1 MSTIQIESRRHGY
14 GRASWLW
21 LLAILGMLGAAL
33 VVYRQPLL
41 EWLVLSDSVRLQ
53 ERVQA
58 LIGSRPDRALMVT
71 VGGRNTV
78 EPLSEVLP
86 AGAILAK
93 YSDGCPP
100 CKMLVDQYLA
110 RASLTERPAPRPL
123 YLISFHADA
132 PFPAGIAADRQ
143 LRAAFDPAGTWFDG
157 GMTPMVY
164 RLGAGK
170 ELVEVMVGLDP
181 FRLDPWFDPADSA
194 PIAALGPAQP

>member
-1 MSTIQIESRRHGY
+1 MSAIPMGARRHGY

-21 LLAILGMLGAAL
+21 LFAILGMLGAAFL
-33 VVYRQPLL
+33 IYRQPLL
-41 EWLVLSDSVRLQ
+41 EWLVLGDSLRLQ

-58 LIGSRPDRALMVT
+58 LIGSRLDPALMVT
-71 VGGRNTV
+71 VGGRNTA
-78 EPLSEVLP
+78 EPLVEVLP

-110 RASLTERPAPRPL
+110 RAASPNRPAPPPL
-123 YLISFHADA
+123 YLIAFHAGL
-132 PFPAGIAADRQ
+132 PFPAGIAPSRQ
-143 LRAAFDPAGTWFDG
+143 LRAGFDPAGTWFDG

-170 ELVEVMVGLDP
+170 ELREVMVGLDP
-181 FRLDPWFDPADSA
+181 FRLEPWFDSSDRASV
-194 PIAALGPAQP
+194 AAVEPSQP

>member
-1 MSTIQIESRRHGY
+1 MSTIPMGARRHGY

-21 LLAILGMLGAAL
+21 LFAILGMLGAAL

-41 EWLVLSDSVRLQ
+41 DWLVLSDSLRLQ

-58 LIGSRPDRALMVT
+58 LIGSRPDPALMVT

-78 EPLSEVLP
+78 EPLAEVLP

-110 RASLTERPAPRPL
+110 RAARPDRPTPPPL

-143 LRAAFDPAGTWFDG
+143 LRAGFDPAGTWFDG

-164 RLGAGK
+164 RLGVGK

-181 FRLDPWFDPADSA
+181 FRLDPWFDPAASA
-194 PIAALGPAQP
+194 PVAAVARAQP